1 VVSGRRSVAWRSPR
15 KVMMNLNQR
24 CAFHGGEVKLYGV
37 KMSID
42 SPAVFASE
50 TMPRRRVSSHPAPG
64 PQTVAK
70 MKARQSAK
78 IREIAD
84 ALISAGFTTLDEQ
97 ADILGV
103 CRSTAWTLLKS
114 THKGSG
120 LSAKVISR
128 MLTVRQLPPLIR
140 RKILEYVEDKASGQY
155 GHSAKLRRK
164 FITALASRHIEMAR
178 SATVA
183 TQASRARPRVTNRT
197 SETVD
202 FYGKSIRSRRAV

>member
-1 VVSGRRSVAWRSPR
+1 MAFTKKSYDEFESKMRVVSRRG
-15 KVMMNLNQR
+15 K
-24 CAFHGGEVKLYGV
+24 GV
-37 KMSID
+37 TMSGD
-42 SPAVFASE
+42 SPALFASE
-50 TMPRRRVSSHPAPG
+50 TMPRRRASSHQAPG

-78 IREIAD
+78 IQEIAD
-84 ALISAGFTTLDEQ
+84 ALISAGFNTLDEQ

-128 MLTVRQLPPLIR
+128 MLTVRQLPPLVR
-140 RKILEYVEDKASGQY
+140 RKILEYVEEKASGQY

-164 FITALASRHIEMAR
+164 FITALSKRHIDMAR
-178 SATVA
+178 AATVA
-183 TQASRARPRVTNRT
+183 KPALVARRTVADRT
-197 SETVD
+197 SDQVD
-202 FYGKSIRSRRAV
+202 FSHKLPRSRRAV

>member
-1 VVSGRRSVAWRSPR
+1 MAFTKKSYDEFESKMRVVSRRGKS
-15 KVMMNLNQR
+15 
-24 CAFHGGEVKLYGV
+24 FYGV
-37 KMSID
+37 TMSVD
-42 SPAVFASE
+42 SPYASE
-50 TMPRRRVSSHPAPG
+50 TMPRRRVSSHQAPG

-78 IREIAD
+78 IQEIAD
-84 ALISAGFTTLDEQ
+84 ALISAGFNTLDQQ

-128 MLTVRQLPPLIR
+128 MLTVRQLPPLVR
-140 RKILEYVEDKASGQY
+140 RKILEYVEEKASGQY

-164 FITALASRHIEMAR
+164 FITALSSQAHRDGPRRDSRDASIAC
-178 SATVA
+178 A
-183 TQASRARPRVTNRT
+183 PKGDKPN
-197 SETVD
+197 
-202 FYGKSIRSRRAV
+202 F

>member
-1 VVSGRRSVAWRSPR
+1 MAFTKKSYDEFESKVRVVSR
-15 KVMMNLNQR
+15 
-24 CAFHGGEVKLYGV
+24 GGKTFYGV
-37 KMSID
+37 TMSGD
-42 SPAVFASE
+42 SPALFASE
-50 TMPRRRVSSHPAPG
+50 IMPRRRVRSHQAPG
-64 PQTVAK
+64 TQTVAK

-84 ALISAGFTTLDEQ
+84 ALISAGFITLDEQ

-128 MLTVRQLPPLIR
+128 ILTARQLPPLVR
-140 RKILEYVEDKASGQY
+140 RNILEYVEEKASGQY
-155 GHSAKLRRK
+155 GHSARLRRK
-164 FITALASRHIEMAR
+164 FITALATRHVEMAR
-178 SATVA
+178 GATVA

-197 SETVD
+197 SEPVD
-202 FYGKSIRSRRAV
+202 FSHKSTRPRRAV

>member
-1 VVSGRRSVAWRSPR
+1 MAFTKKSYDEFESKVRVVS
-15 KVMMNLNQR
+15 
-24 CAFHGGEVKLYGV
+24 HGGKSFYGV
-37 KMSID
+37 TMSVD
-42 SPAVFASE
+42 SPASE
-50 TMPRRRVSSHPAPG
+50 TMPRRRVSSHQAPG

-84 ALISAGFTTLDEQ
+84 ALISAGFITLDEQ

-128 MLTVRQLPPLIR
+128 VLTVRQLPPLVR
-140 RKILEYVEDKASGQY
+140 RKVLEYVEEKASGHY

-164 FITALASRHIEMAR
+164 FITALSSRHIEMAR
-178 SATVA
+178 GATVA
-183 TQASRARPRVTNRT
+183 TPASRARRVTNQT
-197 SETVD
+197 SEPVD
-202 FYGKSIRSRRAV
+202 FSHKSTRPRRAV

>member
-1 VVSGRRSVAWRSPR
+1 MAFTKKSYDEFESKMRVVSRRGKS
-15 KVMMNLNQR
+15 
-24 CAFHGGEVKLYGV
+24 FHGVT
-37 KMSID
+37 MSGD
-42 SPAVFASE
+42 SPALFASE
-50 TMPRRRVSSHPAPG
+50 TMPRRRASSHQAPG

-78 IREIAD
+78 IQEIAD
-84 ALISAGFTTLDEQ
+84 ALISAGFNTLDQQ

-128 MLTVRQLPPLIR
+128 MLTVRQLPPLVR
-140 RKILEYVEDKASGQY
+140 RKILEYVEEKASGQY

-164 FITALASRHIEMAR
+164 FITALSARHIEMAR
-178 SATVA
+178 GATVA
-183 TQASRARPRVTNRT
+183 TPASHARKGHKPN
-197 SETVD
+197 
-202 FYGKSIRSRRAV
+202 F